1 MLSYLDNELSHKEKR
16 KTIKLMKQYKKLD
29 AIIQSKEM
37 QAYPSHAVEF
47 REKIAQ
53 SSNQF
58 YSETEDAALSLID
71 IDHYKQIKQVLD
83 LAFHSVTPL
92 QQEIWNE
99 HFVDGLPDKEVYYG
113 RSIARKTYYVEKS
126 ELIKIVAEC
135 LRVAQIGN
143 K

>member
-1 MLSYLDNELSHKEKR
+1 MLDYLDKELSHKEKR
-16 KTIKLMKQYKKLD
+16 KTIKLMKQYRKLG
-29 AIIQSKEM
+29 AIIESKEIK
-37 QAYPSHAVEF
+37 AVPRHTVEF
-47 REKIAQ
+47 KEKTAQ

-58 YSETEDAALSLID
+58 HSEVEDLALARIDIADYKKIRNVLSLA
-71 IDHYKQIKQVLD
+71 YE
-83 LAFHSVTPL
+83 SVTPL

-99 HFVDGLPDKEVYYG
+99 HFVNGMPDKEVYYG